1 MINELKEFELI
12 TSREIDT
19 EECCFHF
26 LDFDLTKSTTLDNRV
41 PYIQTFQL
49 EKDYSEYD
57 NDIIFNIKNICLENK
72 GEDLVID
79 SDNTRKIVSKT
90 LMTSELIR
98 MDSRIG
104 GATNIITNKK
114 LGDLLL
120 YYIENFGCIF
130 PKIFI
135 DENQKEDT
143 IYIYRINGFDLPG
156 LVLIYN
162 KNIQKYTITRV
173 GLNPQN
179 SYKSF
184 DVIFK

>member
-1 MINELKEFELI
+1 MINELKEFGLI
-12 TSREIDT
+12 TPREINT
-19 EECCFHF
+19 EYYTFHF
-26 LDFDLTKSTTLDNRV
+26 LDFEFSETNIEV
-41 PYIQTFQL
+41 INIPYKETFKL

-57 NDIIFNIKNICLENK
+57 NDIISNIKNICLENK
-72 GEDLVID
+72 EGDLIIEG
-79 SDNTRKIVSKT
+79 DNLRKLTTKT
-90 LMTSELIR
+90 LITSEQIR

-114 LGDLLL
+114 LGDLLSNL
-120 YYIENFGCIF
+120 LENFDGMF
-130 PKIFI
+130 KIFI
-135 DENQKEDT
+135 DENQKVDT